1 MRRGSVGRRRPFS
14 TDKPAP
20 KSFGAAETSQ
30 TAGVVTVCQHW
41 PCASTFVRFTH
52 VPLHSR
58 CAIKR
63 NCLAAKG
70 ANGTCAN
77 QTPENYEPDFRNH
90 GWNGCDDAG
99 DVHLHGIRASLYAKV
114 VPSLAL
120 ILSGR
125 KVRLP
130 DGRVVGFR
138 YVKGGGTFDLPV
150 G

>member
-1 MRRGSVGRRRPFS
+1 MN
-14 TDKPAP
+14 
-20 KSFGAAETSQ
+20 Q
-30 TAGVVTVCQHW
+30 
-41 PCASTFVRFTH
+41 TFVIM
-52 VPLHSR
+52 VGM
-58 CAIKR
+58 
-63 NCLAAKG
+63 AAMMLV
-70 ANGTCAN
+70 T
-77 QTPENYEPDFRNH
+77 FIF
-90 GWNGCDDAG
+90 
-99 DVHLHGIRASLYAKV
+99 GIRASLYAKV